1 VSSPESDDAF
11 SLHEVTVQFG
21 ALKALD
27 GVTLRIG
34 RCERVGIVGP
44 SGGGKT
50 TLLRVLNGMQ
60 QASTGTVTTLGQE
73 VAALAPA
80 PLRALRAR
88 IAFVH
93 QNLALI
99 PGLRVIQNVVMGR
112 AGRRSLWRSVRDV
125 LFASTPDTRE
135 IHALLERT
143 GIPEKLYHRT
153 GHLSGGQQQRVAVA
167 RALFQNPEVLLADE
181 PVSSIDPARARDTV
195 DLLTRL
201 SCEDGL
207 TLVMSLHNLEL
218 AREFFPRLI
227 GLRHGRVVFDQP
239 SASLSGAEFAAL
251 YRLTKDELLAD
262 A

>member
-1 VSSPESDDAF
+1 M
-11 SLHEVTVQFG
+11 HFG
-21 ALKALD
+21 SVRALD
-27 GVTLRIG
+27 GVSLSIARG
-34 RCERVGIVGP
+34 ERVGIVGP

-60 QASTGTVTTLGQE
+60 AATSGTVKSLGEDIATLG
-73 VAALAPA
+73 PA
-80 PLRALRAR
+80 SLRTLRSR

-93 QNLALI
+93 QNLALV

-125 LFASTPDTRE
+125 LCTSREDTGE
-135 IHALLERT
+135 IHQLLERT

-167 RALFQNPEVLLADE
+167 RALFQRPEALLADE

-201 SCEDGL
+201 SSEDGL

-227 GLRHGRVVFDQP
+227 GLRGGRVVFDQP
-239 SASLSGAEFAAL
+239 SASLGGTEFASL
-251 YRLTKDELLAD
+251 YRLTKDELLTD
-262 A
+262 G

>member
-1 VSSPESDDAF
+1 MTAGTSDEAF
-11 SLHEVTVQFG
+11 SLREAVVEFG
-21 ALKALD
+21 AVRALD
-27 GVTLRIG
+27 GVSINIARG
-34 RCERVGIVGP
+34 ERVGVVGP

-50 TLLRVLNGMQ
+50 TLLRLLNGMQ
-60 QASTGTVTTLGQE
+60 AASSGTVRSLGQE
-73 VAALAPA
+73 IATLAAA
-80 PLRALRAR
+80 PLRQLRAR

-93 QNLALI
+93 QSLALV

-112 AGRRSLWRSVRDV
+112 AGRRSLAGSVRDV
-125 LFASTPDTRE
+125 LFTGREDTRA

-143 GIPEKLYHRT
+143 GIPEKLYERT
-153 GHLSGGQQQRVAVA
+153 SHLSGGQQQRVAVA
-167 RALFQNPEVLLADE
+167 RALFQQPEALLADE

-201 SCEDGL
+201 SSEDGL

-227 GLRHGRVVFDQP
+227 GLRNGRVVFDRQ
-239 SASLSGAEFAAL
+239 SASLTGAEFTAL
-251 YRLTKDELLAD
+251 YSLTKDELLAD

>member
-1 VSSPESDDAF
+1 MSPEESPDAF
-11 SLHEVTVQFG
+11 SLHDVTVQFG

-27 GVTLRIG
+27 RASLRIG
-34 RCERVGIVGP
+34 KRERIGIVGP
-44 SGGGKT
+44 SGAGKS

-60 QASTGTVTTLGQE
+60 QVTAGTVTALGQDI
-73 VAALAPA
+73 ADLAPA
-80 PLRALRAR
+80 PLRSLRAR

-93 QNLALI
+93 QSFALI

-112 AGRRSLWRSVRDV
+112 AGRRNLWRCVRDV
-125 LFASTPDTRE
+125 LFTSQEDTRE
-135 IHALLERT
+135 IHSLLERT

-167 RALFQNPEVLLADE
+167 RALFQKPEALLADE

-201 SCEDGL
+201 SSEDGL

-227 GLRHGRVVFDQP
+227 GMRHGRVVFDQR
-239 SASLSGAEFAAL
+239 SASISGAEFSAL
-251 YRLTKDELLAD
+251 YSLSKDELLAD